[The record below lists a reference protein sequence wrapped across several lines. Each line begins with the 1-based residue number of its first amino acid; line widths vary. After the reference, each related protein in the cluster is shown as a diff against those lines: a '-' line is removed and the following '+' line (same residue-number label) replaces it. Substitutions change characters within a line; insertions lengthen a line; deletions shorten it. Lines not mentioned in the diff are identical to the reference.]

1 MGKNVK
7 TKGEFAP
14 AKHQLFSPAFF
25 HESRDIDRYGRSS
38 GLFTVDRPSHHAFG
52 VTVVRSSNNSRETA
66 NGKREI

>member
-14 AKHQLFSPAFF
+14 AKHRLFSPAFF

-38 GLFTVDRPSHHAFG
+38 GLRLNLLPS
-52 VTVVRSSNNSRETA
+52 RIRYNWNSGIVE
-66 NGKREI
+66 